1 MKRSTLL
8 FVVIAVI
15 AAAGCVRLGI
25 WQLSRREQR
34 RAMNA
39 KISARINQAPV
50 DVRTIPRD
58 TSQSRFATVRVA
70 GQPDFEHEIL
80 LTLRGNN
87 GAPGV
92 DILTPVRLAGTDTA
106 VLVNRGWVYSPDG
119 VHIETSRWRE
129 TDTVFTGYVDS
140 FDSAPGDS
148 IRDGGIRRASYQAIS
163 RALPYPIL
171 PFYVTA
177 MGDTAAAAPDPT
189 AAPRIVRLQ
198 PPKLGEGPHLSYA
211 FQWFGFALI
220 SLVGA
225 GIVAARSMQS
235 ARSSRTQ

>member
-1 MKRSTLL
+1 MKRSTWV
-8 FVVIAVI
+8 FIVIAVV

-25 WQLSRREQR
+25 WQLARRDQR

-39 KISARINQAPV
+39 RIAGRIHQPPLN
-50 DVRTIPRD
+50 VRAVARD
-58 TSQSRFATVRVA
+58 TAQSRFATVTVA
-70 GQPDFEHEIL
+70 GRPDFDHEVL

-87 GAPGV
+87 GSPGV
-92 DILTPVRLAGTDTA
+92 DILTPVRPAGTDTA

-119 VHIETSRWRE
+119 VHIEAARWRE
-129 TDTVFTGYVDS
+129 SDTVFTGYVDS
-140 FDSAPGDS
+140 FESAPGDTV
-148 IRDGGIRRASYQAIS
+148 REGGVRRASYEAIS

-171 PFYVTA
+171 PFYVVA
-177 MGDTAAAAPDPT
+177 MGDTLAAAPDPR

-220 SLVGA
+220 ALVGA
-225 GIVAARSMQS
+225 GVVAARSMQS
-235 ARSSRTQ
+235 RTSSRTQ